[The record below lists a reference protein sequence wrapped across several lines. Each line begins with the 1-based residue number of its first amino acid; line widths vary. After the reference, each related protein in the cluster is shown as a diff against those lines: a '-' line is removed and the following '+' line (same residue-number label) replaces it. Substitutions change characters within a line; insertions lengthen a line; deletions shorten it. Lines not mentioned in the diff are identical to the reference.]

1 MCEPLCSGTALCLT
15 WCLAASL
22 GGSQQPR
29 PTSYSNQNCLQTWT
43 SAPKGTKPHSLTL
56 ITTIQDD
63 LGKKAKKRVIYIIYI
78 YIYYIYIC
86 IAILMLWLNLSSWIL
101 PEVSVEDLDFLCY
114 RIQAHSALPTA
125 GQWIWETR
133 CWGKEFDYIWKACR
147 PRLQTNVSK
156 QPSYWHL
163 DARFFYRTETG
174 GSEGAK

>member
-1 MCEPLCSGTALCLT
+1 MWAPLLRDCSVSYLMFSSILRRKP
-15 WCLAASL
+15 AAPSHQL
-22 GGSQQPR
+22 QQPKLS
-29 PTSYSNQNCLQTWT
+29 PDMDKCPQGDKTTFTHIDNHYSRWSWQE
-43 SAPKGTKPHSLTL
+43 
-56 ITTIQDD
+56 
-63 LGKKAKKRVIYIIYI
+63 GKEKS
-78 YIYYIYIC
+78 IC
-86 IAILMLWLNLSSWIL
+86 IAILMLWLNLSFWIL